1 MLNSTVLNKSELRE
15 DGVSISDPDT
25 STSYDVIVLG
35 AGAGGMAAA
44 VVAANEGLKTLV
56 IEKTGYVGGTTA
68 MSGGMVWVPNNV
80 KMAAGEKPDT
90 AEAAQ
95 AYLDA
100 TAGEGGG
107 GGPDSAALR
116 RTFLAEA
123 PGAIDYLDRNSHVH
137 LVPLEFY
144 PDYYPD
150 KPGATLGGR
159 VMEPL
164 ALDARELGEGFKM
177 LRPPL
182 PEFTLFGGMMVAR
195 PDIVHFRGMFRSPA
209 SALRVARLVLSY
221 VIDRTKFHR
230 GANLV
235 LGNAL
240 AGRLL
245 KSLLVLKVPIRRNT
259 VTNRLVEEDGRIVG
273 VEIDTPSGTTVI
285 GARRGV
291 VLAAGGFSHDPNLRG
306 RLLPG
311 EAGMHS
317 AAAEGNTGD
326 GVNLALA
333 VGGGVPDDNASNA
346 FWAPMS
352 HFTRADGSAGVYPH
366 TVTDRGKPGM
376 LAVNQDGRRFT
387 NESNSYHEFVQ
398 AMFRSHNNSPSIPC
412 HLICDSRSL
421 WQYGLGA
428 VKPMN
433 IRLAPF
439 LRSGY
444 LIKARTLAELA
455 QKIGVDPGH
464 LAETVATYNADAV
477 RGEDTAFGRGG
488 NAYHKYVGDPAN
500 QPNPCMRP
508 AETPPYYAITLYP
521 GDLGT
526 AAGAKTNGDAQ
537 VLNRD
542 GAPIAGL
549 YACGNDMN
557 SAMAGNYPG
566 PGITLGPALVFG
578 YLAGRHLARGG

>member
-1 MLNSTVLNKSELRE
+1 MGIAEP
-15 DGVSISDPDT
+15 DASD
-25 STSYDVIVLG
+25 SYDVIVLG

-44 VVAANEGLKTLV
+44 VVAASEGLKTLV
-56 IEKTGYVGGTTA
+56 IEKTDYVGGTTA
-68 MSGGMVWVPNNV
+68 LSGGMVWVPNNS
-80 KMAAGEKPDT
+80 KM
-90 AEAAQ
+90 EASGLSDRPEDAQ

-100 TAGEGGG
+100 TAGQGGTG
-107 GGPDSAALR
+107 GDCAALR
-116 RTFLAEA
+116 QIFLAEA
-123 PGAIDYLDRNSHVH
+123 PGAIDYFDRNSHVH
-137 LVPLEFY
+137 LVPLAFY

-164 ALDARELGEGFKM
+164 ALDARELGDSFKL

-195 PDIVHFRGMFRSPA
+195 PDIAHFRGIFRSPA
-209 SALRVARLVLSY
+209 SALKVARLILSY
-221 VIDRTKFHR
+221 AVDRTRLHR

-245 KSLLVLKVPIRRNT
+245 KSLLALGVPIRRNT
-259 VTNRLVEEDGRIVG
+259 VTNRLIAEDRRIVG
-273 VEIDTPSGTTVI
+273 IEIATPSGPSVI
-285 GARRGV
+285 EARRGV
-291 VLAAGGFSHDPNLRG
+291 VLAAGGFSHSPDLRA
-306 RLLPG
+306 RYLPG
-311 EAGMHS
+311 EAGMYS
-317 AAAEGNTGD
+317 AAAEGNSGD
-326 GVNLALA
+326 GLKLALA
-333 VGGGVPDDNASNA
+333 AGAGVPSDNASNA
-346 FWAPMS
+346 FWAPVS
-352 HFTRADGSAGVYPH
+352 CFTRTDGSTGVYPH

-387 NESNSYHEFVQ
+387 NESNSYHDFVQ
-398 AMFRSHNNSPSIPC
+398 AMFRSHNHSPTIPS
-412 HLICDSRSL
+412 HLLCDRRSL

-428 VKPMN
+428 VKPMAL
-433 IRLAPF
+433 RLAPY

-444 LIKARTLAELA
+444 LVKASSLGELA

-464 LAETVATYNADAV
+464 LAETVTTYNADAV
-477 RGEDTAFGRGG
+477 RGEDTAFGRGS
-488 NAYHKYVGDPAN
+488 NAYHKYVGDPAI

-508 AETPPYYAITLYP
+508 VQTPPFFAVTLYP

-526 AAGAKTNGDAQ
+526 AAGVQTGGNGE
-537 VLNRD
+537 VLGRD
-542 GAPIAGL
+542 GEPIPGL

-557 SAMAGNYPG
+557 SVMAGNYPG

-578 YLAGRHLARGG
+578 YLAAMHLARGG

>member
-1 MLNSTVLNKSELRE
+1 MRISEL
-15 DGVSISDPDT
+15 GASD
-25 STSYDVIVLG
+25 SYDVIVLG

-44 VVAANEGLKTLV
+44 IVAANEGLKTLV
-56 IEKTGYVGGTTA
+56 VEKTGYVGGTTA
-68 MSGGMVWVPNNV
+68 ISGGMVWVPNNA
-80 KMAAGEKPDT
+80 KMAASENPDS
-90 AEAAQ
+90 AENAQ

-107 GGPDSAALR
+107 GGADGAALR
-116 RTFLAEA
+116 RIFLAEA
-123 PGAIDYLDRNSHVH
+123 PAAIDYFDRNSHVH
-137 LVPLEFY
+137 LVPLAFY

-164 ALDARELGEGFKM
+164 ALDARELGDSFKM

-195 PDIVHFRGMFRSPA
+195 PDIVHFRGLFRSPA
-209 SALRVARLVLSY
+209 SALRVARLVFSY
-221 VIDRTKFHR
+221 AMQRTRFHR
-230 GANLV
+230 GTNLV

-245 KSLLVLKVPIRRNT
+245 KSLLTLKVPIRRNT
-259 VTNRLVEEDGRIVG
+259 ITNRLVEEDGRIAG
-273 VEIDTPSGTTVI
+273 IEIATPSGAMTI
-285 GARRGV
+285 KARRGV
-291 VLAAGGFSHDPNLRG
+291 VLAAGGFSHDPGLRG

-317 AAAEGNTGD
+317 AAAAGNSGD
-326 GVNLALA
+326 GINLALA

-346 FWAPMS
+346 FWAPLS

-387 NESNSYHEFVQ
+387 NESNSYHEFVL

-412 HLICDSRSL
+412 HLICDARSL

-428 VKPMN
+428 VKPMTL
-433 IRLAPF
+433 RLTQY

-444 LIKARTLAELA
+444 LIKASSLAELA
-455 QKIGVDPGH
+455 QKIGVDAGH
-464 LAETVATYNADAV
+464 LADTLATYNADAV
-477 RGEDTAFGRGG
+477 RGEDSAFGRGS

-508 AETPPYYAITLYP
+508 MEKPPFYAVTLYP

-526 AAGAKTNGDAQ
+526 AAGARTGGNGE

-542 GAPIAGL
+542 GDAIPGL

-578 YLAGRHLARGG
+578 YLAAMHLARND

>member
-1 MLNSTVLNKSELRE
+1 MA
-15 DGVSISDPDT
+15 IADPDPLE
-25 STSYDVIVLG
+25 SYDVIVLG
-35 AGAGGMAAA
+35 AGAGGMTAA

-56 IEKTGYVGGTTA
+56 IEKTDYVGGTTA
-68 MSGGMVWVPNNV
+68 LSGGMVWVPNNT
-80 KMAAGEKPDT
+80 KMAASGLSDT
-90 AEAAQ
+90 AEDAQ
-95 AYLDA
+95 TYLDA
-100 TAGEGGG
+100 TAGQGGDG
-107 GGPDSAALR
+107 GDCAALR
-116 RTFLAEA
+116 RIFLAEA
-123 PGAIDYLDRNSHVH
+123 PKAIDYLDRNSHVH
-137 LVPLEFY
+137 LVPLAFY

-164 ALDARELGEGFKM
+164 ALDARELGEAFKL

-195 PDIVHFRGMFRSPA
+195 PDIVHFRGVLRSPA
-209 SALRVARLVLSY
+209 SALKVARLILSY
-221 VIDRTKFHR
+221 LIDRTRFHR

-245 KSLLVLKVPIRRNT
+245 KSLLALDVPIRRNT
-259 VTNRLVEEDGRIVG
+259 VTNRLVKEGGRIVG
-273 VEIDTPSGTTVI
+273 VEIATPSGHMVI
-285 GARRGV
+285 KARRGV
-291 VLAAGGFSHDPNLRG
+291 VLAAGGFSHDPDLRA
-306 RLLPG
+306 RYLPG

-317 AAAEGNTGD
+317 AAAVGNSGD
-326 GVNLALA
+326 GVKLAMTA
-333 VGGGVPDDNASNA
+333 GGSVPEDNASNA
-346 FWAPMS
+346 FWAPVS
-352 HFTRADGSAGVYPH
+352 RFTRADGSAGVYPH

-376 LAVNQDGRRFT
+376 LAVNHDGRRFT
-387 NESNSYHEFVQ
+387 NESNSYHEFVL
-398 AMFRSHNNSPSIPC
+398 AMFRSHNSSPTIPS
-412 HLICDSRSL
+412 HLLCDQQSL

-428 VKPMN
+428 VKPMAL
-433 IRLAPF
+433 RLAPY

-444 LIKARTLAELA
+444 LIKASSLAELA

-464 LAETVATYNADAV
+464 LTETVATYNADAL
-477 RGEDTAFGRGG
+477 RGEDTAFGRGS

-508 AETPPYYAITLYP
+508 VAKPPFYAVTLYP

-526 AAGAKTNGDAQ
+526 AAGARTGPNGE
-537 VLNRD
+537 VLSQD
-542 GAPIAGL
+542 GTAIPGL

-557 SAMAGNYPG
+557 SIMAGNYPG

-578 YLAGRHLARGG
+578 YLAAMHLVRQQ